1 MKNLKTFFV
10 ATVLVLSGSAV
21 IAGPSEGFLGISF
34 SKEKDKNLFVVRA
47 DKHFEGAKVEIFA
60 TSGQLLTVQT
70 VEKKKLYIDFGDAVL
85 GTYTIKVTKDEKVQE
100 FQFTKK

>member
-1 MKNLKTFFV
+1 MKNLKSFFV
-10 ATVLVLSGSAV
+10 ATVLLLSGSAV
-21 IAGPSEGFLGISF
+21 IAGPSEGFLGFSF
-34 SKEKDKNLFVVRA
+34 SKDKNLFVVRA

-100 FQFTKK
+100 YQFTKK